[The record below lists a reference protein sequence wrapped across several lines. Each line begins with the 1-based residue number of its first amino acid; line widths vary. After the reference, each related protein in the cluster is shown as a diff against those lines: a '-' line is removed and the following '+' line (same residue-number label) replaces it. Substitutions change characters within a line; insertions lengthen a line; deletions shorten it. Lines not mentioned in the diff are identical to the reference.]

1 MKDVLGKYNVNTISL
16 KYCTTVINSCSDQMM
31 STSYQY
37 IGPILTA
44 ATLTSIEK
52 KADKIIPTIKIEIP
66 YPVNGVDVY
75 LQV

>member
-1 MKDVLGKYNVNTISL
+1 
-16 KYCTTVINSCSDQMM
+16 MM